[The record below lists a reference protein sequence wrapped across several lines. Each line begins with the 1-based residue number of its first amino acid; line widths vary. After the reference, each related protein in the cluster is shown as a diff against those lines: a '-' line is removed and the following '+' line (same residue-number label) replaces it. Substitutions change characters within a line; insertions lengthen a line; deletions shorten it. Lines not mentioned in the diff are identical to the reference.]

1 MSTLSRSWN
10 LVRASWNVLR
20 ADKELVIFPIISAF
34 AAIAIMIVFAVPG
47 FILFSVGGGEIL
59 GYVLLFLFYLTQ
71 YTVLIFANSALVG
84 AALIRLRGGDPTVGD
99 GLQIAFSRMGSIFG
113 YALISSTVGLILQ
126 ALSERG
132 VIANIVRSII
142 GTAWNVATYLAVPVL
157 VVENVGPIEAIK
169 KSAGLLKRTWGEQV
183 VGGTGMGLVFFLLF
197 LLATV
202 IAGAGIF
209 LGLALELNLLIIMFI
224 IIGVIEYLV
233 LALFSSTLSGIYS
246 AAVYRYA
253 AEGEMGQQFAPEL
266 IQNAF
271 RTKY

>member
-10 LVRASWNVLR
+10 LVKASWNVLR

-47 FILFSVGGGEIL
+47 FILFSVGGNEIL
-59 GYVLLFLFYLTQ
+59 GYVLLFLFYLAQ

-99 GLQIAFSRMGSIFG
+99 GLQIAFSRIGTIFG
-113 YALISSTVGLILQ
+113 YALISSTVGMILQ

-132 VIANIVRSII
+132 VVANIVRSII
-142 GTAWNVATYLAVPVL
+142 GTAWNVATYLAIPVL

-169 KSAGLLKRTWGEQV
+169 QSASLLKRTWGEQIA
-183 VGGTGMGLVFFLLF
+183 GGAGMGLVFFLLF
-197 LLATV
+197 LVATV
-202 IAGAGIF
+202 IAGAGVF
-209 LGLALELNLLIIMFI
+209 LGLALESNLLIVVFI

-233 LALFSSTLSGIYS
+233 LALFNSTLSGIYS

-271 RTKY
+271 RVRK